1 MTLTGQTWFGI
12 YSTDKAADL
21 QGTSGSAANFGGYQ
35 ELVLDNLV
43 IERVDEE
50 VTADTLKALIEDAKT
65 KYSEDDYTAE
75 VWNNFQKEIAKA
87 QVALDKDNST
97 QEDIEKAY
105 YALKGA
111 MVTMDNS
118 KGLDATDDSRDIST
132 EGMTATAGSRAGNNR
147 KRRTSK

>member
-1 MTLTGQTWFGI
+1 MKEASDGNGRKNADGHYTTQITGDSTGQTWFGI

-75 VWNNFQKEIAKA
+75 VWNNFKKKSQKHRLLLTKI
-87 QVALDKDNST
+87 T
-97 QEDIEKAY
+97 QHKEDIEKAY
-105 YALKGA
+105 YALKGS
-111 MVTMDNS
+111 DGYN
-118 KGLDATDDSRDIST
+118 G
-132 EGMTATAGSRAGNNR
+132 
-147 KRRTSK
+147 